1 MNFESISKPETLIL
15 AQQLIENLKK
25 GNKLDDETKRELIK
39 MLENTTEVAVHIE
52 KSEENKS
59 DAVEHALQHMTAFMQ
74 SGQGR
79 PLFIDMGIDKN
90 NSRAS
95 SAVMDRIAEMITN
108 RASIIEIS
116 RGIDFLNEFSPNV
129 GGSAFGL
136 RSDTPLNRNL
146 RPFMLRFLAD
156 FVPRSERDLTEYSRL
171 WSRVIELTK
180 ERRALLFKFEKG
192 DLNALQEARE
202 IIRNA

>member
-1 MNFESISKPETLIL
+1 MNFESIPKPETYIL

-25 GNKLDDETKRELIK
+25 GNKLDDETRRELIK
-39 MLENTTEVAVHIE
+39 ILEITPEVAVQAE
-52 KSEENKS
+52 KSEENQS
-59 DAVEHALQHMTAFMQ
+59 DSAEHALQHMAAFMQ

-79 PLFIDMGIDKN
+79 PLFRDVGIDAN

-108 RASIIEIS
+108 HASIVEIS

-136 RSDTPLNRNL
+136 RSDTSLNRNL
-146 RPFMLRFLAD
+146 RPLMLRFLAD
-156 FVPRSERDLTEYSRL
+156 FVPRSERDLIEYSRL
-171 WSRVIELTK
+171 WSRVLELTK
-180 ERRALLFKFEKG
+180 ERRSLLFKFEKG
-192 DLNALQEARE
+192 DLTALQEARE